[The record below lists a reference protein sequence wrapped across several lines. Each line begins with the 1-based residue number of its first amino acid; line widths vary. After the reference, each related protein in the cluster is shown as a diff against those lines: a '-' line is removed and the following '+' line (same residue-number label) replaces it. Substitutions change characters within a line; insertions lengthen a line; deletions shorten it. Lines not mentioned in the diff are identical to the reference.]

1 LATDGP
7 KLNIPNS
14 ITLVRIGLVPV
25 VVFLLLMG
33 AEGNTW
39 QRWLALFLFILAI
52 STDGLDGSI
61 ARKTNKVTNLG
72 KILDPIADKALIGG
86 LLLTLS
92 YLGEIAWWMTIVI
105 LARELAVTLYRILV
119 AKKRVI
125 SASQSGKLKTI
136 FQAIAIGIVLGP
148 IEIWFPLWVYLEQV
162 SLWVAL
168 ALTVVS
174 GIRFFMAA
182 GKK

>member
-1 LATDGP
+1 M
-7 KLNIPNS
+7 NIPNS
-14 ITLVRIGLVPV
+14 ITIARIALVPV

-33 AEGNTW
+33 AEANSW
-39 QRWLALFLFILAI
+39 HRWLGLFLFILAI

-61 ARKTNKVTNLG
+61 ARKTNRVTNLG

-92 YLGEIAWWMTIVI
+92 YLGEIAWWITVLI
-105 LARELAVTLYRILV
+105 LARELAVTLYRVFV
-119 AKKRVI
+119 ASKKVI
-125 SASQSGKLKTI
+125 PASLSGKLKTI
-136 FQAIAIGIVLGP
+136 FQGIAVGVVIAP
-148 IEIWFPLWVYLEQV
+148 IEIWFPLWIYFEQLTLLIAV
-162 SLWVAL
+162 

-174 GIRFFMAA
+174 GVRFFRAA

>member
-1 LATDGP
+1 
-7 KLNIPNS
+7 LNIPNS
-14 ITLVRIGLVPV
+14 ITIARIALVPV

-61 ARKTNKVTNLG
+61 ARKTNRVTNLG

-92 YLGEIAWWMTIVI
+92 YLGEIAWWITVLI
-105 LARELAVTLYRILV
+105 LARELAVTLYRVLV
-119 AKKRVI
+119 ASKKVI
-125 SASQSGKLKTI
+125 SASLSGKLKTI
-136 FQAIAIGIVLGP
+136 FQGIAVGVVIAP
-148 IEIWFPLWVYLEQV
+148 IEIWFPLWIYFEQ
-162 SLWVAL
+162 LTLLVAVV
-168 ALTVVS
+168 LTVVS
-174 GIRFFMAA
+174 GVRFFRAA
-182 GKK
+182 GRK

>member
-1 LATDGP
+1 LETDGTQ
-7 KLNIPNS
+7 LNIPNS

-25 VVFLLLMG
+25 VIFLLLIA

-86 LLLTLS
+86 LFLTLS
-92 YLGEIAWWMTIVI
+92 YLGEIAWWITLVI
-105 LARELAVTLYRILV
+105 LLREFAVTIYRVRV
-119 AKKRVI
+119 AKTNVI
-125 SASQSGKLKTI
+125 SASLSGKLKTI
-136 FQAIAIGIVLGP
+136 FQAIAIGIVLAP
-148 IEIWFPLWVYLEQV
+148 IEIWFPLWVYLE
-162 SLWVAL
+162 LIAL
-168 ALTVVS
+168 YIALGLTVSS

-182 GKK
+182 RKK